1 MTSLDNFH
9 VTNDGQRAQLRNLAS
24 HPVYGSEAGHAVQ
37 QLDLSGI
44 PGRWDRYNR
53 SPLAVPLKRV
63 DPFSRVHLG
72 KDVPGQEWKSLQN
85 PYLAPLSTQA
95 TILPG
100 GNAESWVMFQ
110 DTRPGWSR
118 FLPLK

>member
-1 MTSLDNFH
+1 MASLDNFH
-9 VTNDGQRAQLRNLAS
+9 VTNEGQRAQVRCLSSA
-24 HPVYGSEAGHAVQ
+24 PVSGSPAANTVH
-37 QLDLSGI
+37 QLDLSGQ

-53 SPLAVPLKRV
+53 SPLAIPLKRV
-63 DPFSRVHLG
+63 DPFSRLDLG

-95 TILPG
+95 TVIPG
-100 GNAESWVMFQ
+100 GSAESWVMYQ

-118 FLPLK
+118 LLPFK

>member
-1 MTSLDNFH
+1 MSTLDNFH
-9 VTNDGQRAQLRNLAS
+9 VTNDGQRAQLRCLKTPA
-24 HPVYGSEAGHAVQ
+24 VYGSPAGHTEQ
-37 QLDLSGI
+37 QLDLSGV

-53 SPLAVPLKRV
+53 APVATPLRPV

-85 PYLAPLSTQA
+85 PYLVPLATQA

-100 GNAESWVMFQ
+100 GSAESWVMFQ
-110 DTRPGWSR
+110 DTRPTWSR
-118 FLPLK
+118 LLPFK

>member
-1 MTSLDNFH
+1 MDNFH

-24 HPVYGSEAGHAVQ
+24 PAVYGSGSAHRTQ
-37 QLDLSGI
+37 QLDLTGI

-53 SPLAVPLKRV
+53 SPVAIPLQRV

-85 PYLAPLSTQA
+85 PYLVNLSTQA

-110 DTRPGWSR
+110 DTRPSWTR